1 MRSYE
6 KQSDWS
12 MTKFERRQC
21 KGKHKYTSEKAER
34 IAAKMTKKK
43 GVLFNAYLCGCC
55 GRHHVGH
62 ERTPFRMFMLKKHE
76 TETYGRNKMNI
87 KCKKC
92 NSERMYL
99 RKISDCTDCDF
110 NGAWDEPGIFIYD
123 QEEINDRNLESN
135 QIERDQ
141 VQENGECKHGIANGD
156 GCWIVTCAKCGE
168 FVEHLPLYE
177 V

>member
-1 MRSYE
+1 
-6 KQSDWS
+6 
-12 MTKFERRQC
+12 
-21 KGKHKYTSEKAER
+21 
-34 IAAKMTKKK
+34 
-43 GVLFNAYLCGCC
+43 
-55 GRHHVGH
+55 
-62 ERTPFRMFMLKKHE
+62 
-76 TETYGRNKMNI
+76 MNI